1 MSFNCFHEKYSRILG
16 STSVA
21 RHAKRPPTQNEIDEK
36 PKGIEAR
43 CGGDDAIASSDISRE
58 GCVGDYCGG
67 VVGSRMKICCRRQT
81 AVTASRPPP
90 LAPDDACRTLRWAA
104 QGNGNHK
111 GESLAASWD
120 GDRCCWRSAATMV
133 ARFDGSVTIHHSR
146 DASSHLRGWRERG
159 RRLLGRNSTPTVV
172 QTDGIGI
179 KKCLNVSASL
189 F

>member
-21 RHAKRPPTQNEIDEK
+21 RHAKRPPTQNEIGENL
-36 PKGIEAR
+36 KGRDAQ
-43 CGGDDAIASSDISRE
+43 CGGDDAIALRDILQE

-90 LAPDDACRTLRWAA
+90 LAPDDACRALQWAD

-111 GESLAASWD
+111 GES
-120 GDRCCWRSAATMV
+120 
-133 ARFDGSVTIHHSR
+133 
-146 DASSHLRGWRERG
+146 
-159 RRLLGRNSTPTVV
+159 
-172 QTDGIGI
+172 
-179 KKCLNVSASL
+179 
-189 F
+189 